1 LPDEP
6 SFSPS
11 SAGPA
16 LSLAGAGK
24 CILSLLSPLTPET
37 VALDSALGRIP
48 AKSIKST
55 RPKPSFNQSTRDGY
69 GVAEPGIRQGKMI
82 TFTLVGEIAAG
93 DMENRRIRAGQAVR
107 IMTGAR
113 IPAGCDR
120 VIPFEECREHDQL
133 IVVARQRAEQA
144 ERYIRHRGQDL
155 ATGRVIARAGEP
167 LTPDH
172 LLRLAENS
180 WTEFQVH
187 RWPRVAILC
196 SGSELVSPGGTVRP
210 GQKISGNSTLLKALS
225 HEQGGRCILVRTADD
240 TQEAIAGALRE
251 LLAQAPDLILT
262 TGGMGPGKFDL
273 MERTILAMQGTIHYN
288 SLRVRPGKSTMFA
301 HLNGVPLFGLP
312 GPPPAVR
319 LLFHE
324 LVRIALRRLQGN
336 RSPLSALQRARLL
349 EPVKSGKSPHL
360 NLKGAVADLS
370 DGLLVVRPAGKL
382 ESVNSILHLRGK
394 NRTFAR
400 GEEVALRLLS
410 SPYSC

>member
-1 LPDEP
+1 MPDTP
-6 SFSPS
+6 PFSSS
-11 SAGPA
+11 SAGST

-24 CILSLLSPLTPET
+24 CILSHLSPLAPET
-37 VALDSALGRIP
+37 IPLDRALGRIP

-55 RPKPSFNQSTRDGY
+55 RPKPSFHQSTRDGY
-69 GVAEPGIRQGKMI
+69 GVAEPGIRQGNTT
-82 TFTLVGEIAAG
+82 TFSLVGEIAAG
-93 DMENRRIRAGQAVR
+93 NMENRRIRAGQAVR

-120 VIPFEECREHDQL
+120 VVPFEECREHDGL
-133 IVVARQRAEQA
+133 IAVARQRAEQA

-155 ATGRVIARAGEP
+155 AAGRVIARAGEP

-187 RWPRVAILC
+187 RQPRVAILC
-196 SGSELVSPGGTVRP
+196 SGSELVRPGGTVRP
-210 GQKISGNSTLLKALS
+210 GQKISGNSTLLRALS
-225 HEQGGRCILVRTADD
+225 HEQGGHCILIRTADD
-240 TQEAIAGALRE
+240 TEEAIAGTLQE
-251 LLAQAPDLILT
+251 LLAHAPDLILT

-273 MERTILAMQGTIHYN
+273 MERTILTLQGTIHYN

-319 LLFHE
+319 ILFHE
-324 LVRIALRRLQGN
+324 LVRIGLHRLQGN
-336 RSPLSALQRARLL
+336 RCPLPSLQRARLL

-360 NLKGAVADLS
+360 NLKGAVASLS
-370 DGLLVVRPAGKL
+370 DGVLVARPAGKL

-394 NRTFAR
+394 NRTFAQ

-410 SPYSC
+410 SLHPC